1 MSPSSPAGS
10 RPEVGVLLPAAGQ
23 GERAG
28 AGELKQFRP
37 IRGVPMLLRA
47 IRPFAQHP
55 LVRQIVIALPAA
67 FASRP
72 PDWLHDLMGQRLQ
85 VVAGGATRA
94 ESVALALD
102 RLDPACRIVLVH
114 DAARPFVSQD
124 TIDAVIAAAETGRGA
139 VAAVPVGDT
148 LKRVE
153 GGSDADRPTARPPD
167 RPVGPV
173 LETVDRRGLWR
184 AQTPQ
189 GFPRAW
195 LEEAS
200 ARRGEA
206 EDVTDDAQMMER
218 LGRAVVV
225 IPDHTTN
232 IKVTTADDFILAEA
246 LASR

>member
-37 IRGVPMLLRA
+37 IGGVPMLLRA
-47 IRPFAQHP
+47 VRPFAKHP
-55 LVRQIVIALPAA
+55 RVRHIVIALPPA
-67 FASRP
+67 FAATP
-72 PDWLHDLMGQRLQ
+72 PAWLHQVMGQRLQ

-94 ESVALALD
+94 DSVANALA
-102 RLDPACRIVLVH
+102 RLDPACQTVLVH
-114 DAARPFVSQD
+114 DAARPFVSD
-124 TIDAVIAAAETGRGA
+124 ETIDAVIAAAQAGTGA

-148 LKRVE
+148 LKQVA
-153 GGSDADRPTARPPD
+153 GSPD
-167 RPVGPV
+167 STRLTVRA
-173 LETVDRRGLWR
+173 TVDRRDLWR

-189 GFPRAW
+189 GFPRA
-195 LEEAS
+195 LKEAAYADWGS
-200 ARRGEA
+200 VA
-206 EDVTDDAQMMER
+206 DVTDDAQLVER
-218 LGRAVVV
+218 AGGTVVL

-232 IKVTTADDFILAEA
+232 IKVTTAQDFALAEA

>member
-37 IRGVPMLLRA
+37 IGGVPMLLRA
-47 IRPFAQHP
+47 VRPFAQHP

-94 ESVALALD
+94 DSVALALE
-102 RLDPACRIVLVH
+102 RLDPACGVVLVH
-114 DAARPFVSQD
+114 DAARPFVGED
-124 TIDAVIAAAETGRGA
+124 TIDAVIAAAQSGCGA
-139 VAAVPVGDT
+139 VAAVSVGDT
-148 LKRVE
+148 LKRV
-153 GGSDADRPTARPPD
+153 ADTPNAARPTAGPPD
-167 RPVGPV
+167 RLLVR
-173 LETVDRRGLWR
+173 ETLDRRGVWR

-195 LEEAS
+195 LEEAC
-200 ARRGEA
+200 ARRGGA
-206 EDVTDDAQMMER
+206 EDVTDDAQMVER